1 MQHVVV
7 GSSGD
12 LSENHIEPS
21 IINNRIAGNGLFSI
35 IRGLIGKDPDSESMG
50 SVSNQ
55 IQDYYEHIVK
65 PASGKLWLDSGGYSF
80 IRGDLDPSDLEM
92 GIDLYHSVLKEP
104 SGYYDYI
111 FSLDIPY
118 NINSKYAYFNTQD
131 NVYMYNRESL
141 SQSIEIL
148 RRNPSLIEKFFLI
161 YHFKTP
167 ELYQIWRRLE
177 NELSLRNHMKFRA
190 IGGMVSIHNIAKL
203 SISPFIATT
212 FNCLFDYERSVFS
225 GEEFRIHFLGIN
237 IEYDR
242 FIIAFLERL
251 IQHYLGSSVSVLFT
265 YDTVKFKRSAMYYQD
280 HICEFDGSVLHA
292 HDPLQLS
299 NQWYCSMYQNHE
311 ELIPKVKA
319 DLLNKASGKKH
330 REQANLEPVTISS
343 ALAVDRF
350 FEYVIDKYEMV
361 DIMFNARNGNYF
373 DAEIEDSLSRAFQGY
388 SHIFSKN
395 AIKNIQESLE
405 HVYTFHEWYTKTRS
419 ANRLEQLSLRF
430 ITEEIDFP
438 FKLI

>member
-12 LSENHIEPS
+12 LSDNHIGPS

-50 SVSNQ
+50 AVSNQ
-55 IQDYYEHIVK
+55 IQEYYEHIVK
-65 PASGKLWLDSGGYSF
+65 PAGSKLWIDSGGYSF

-92 GIDLYHSVLKEP
+92 GIDLYQSVLREP
-104 SGYYDYI
+104 SKYFQYI

-118 NINSKYAYFNTQD
+118 NINPKYANFNTLE

-148 RRNPSLIEKFFLI
+148 KRNPSLVEKFFLI

-167 ELYQIWRRLE
+167 ELYKIWRRLE
-177 NELSLRNHMKFRA
+177 KKLSLRNHMKFRA
-190 IGGMVSIHNIAKL
+190 IGGMVSIHAIAKL

-212 FNCLFDYERSVFS
+212 FNCLSDYEQSVFN
-225 GEEFRIHFLGIN
+225 GEEFRIHFLGIS
-237 IEYDR
+237 IRYDR
-242 FIIAFLERL
+242 FVIAFLERL
-251 IQHYLGSSVSVLFT
+251 IQHYLGASVSVLFT

-280 HICEFDGSVLHA
+280 HICEFDGSVLYA

-299 NQWYCSMYQNHE
+299 DQWYSSMYQNHE
-311 ELIPKVKA
+311 ELIPRVKA
-319 DLLNKASGKKH
+319 DLISKASGKKH
-330 REQANLEPVTISS
+330 REQANLEPVTVSS

-350 FEYVIDKYEMV
+350 FEYIIDRYEMI
-361 DIMFNARNGNYF
+361 DIMLNARNGNYF
-373 DAEIEDSLSRAFQGY
+373 EPEIAEALDLAFDGY
-388 SHIFSKN
+388 RHIFSKN

-405 HVYTFHEWYTKTRS
+405 QVYTFHEWYSKNRS
-419 ANRLEQLSLRF
+419 ADRLEELSLRF

-438 FKLI
+438 FKLT